1 MADMDKDRLKELEIE
16 SILEETHYLADQERM
31 EQTAQKYRAK
41 PKIEEIFSNADK
53 KPRLKNTNPLDES
66 EPDTSNSIVG
76 DKTAATM
83 QAELIMDGNDDDLV
97 TPEQLKAEAEKK
109 AAEKAEKAKEK
120 VYRKR
125 FINKMVEHVGTTV
138 LQEDG
143 KAVGKKAERGEYFIA
158 RVNKVWGN
166 VMGRYPSG
174 NDNPYNDEKSKSPIG
189 NLRIVKGL
197 EASEI
202 DKMAEHD
209 RRKSKEMSFS
219 NAAEAERN

>member
-1 MADMDKDRLKELEIE
+1 MQFPTSLLLTKQDYIAI
-16 SILEETHYLADQERM
+16 I
-31 EQTAQKYRAK
+31 
-41 PKIEEIFSNADK
+41 DK
-53 KPRLKNTNPLDES
+53 KKQRIFGRSFMSDLK
-66 EPDTSNSIVG
+66 
-76 DKTAATM
+76 
-83 QAELIMDGNDDDLV
+83 
-97 TPEQLKAEAEKK
+97 
-109 AAEKAEKAKEK
+109 EKAEKAKEK

-166 VMGRYPSG
+166 VMGRCPSG

-209 RRKSKEMSFS
+209 RRKTKEMSFS

>member
-1 MADMDKDRLKELEIE
+1 MQFPTSLLLTKQDYIAI
-16 SILEETHYLADQERM
+16 I
-31 EQTAQKYRAK
+31 
-41 PKIEEIFSNADK
+41 DK
-53 KPRLKNTNPLDES
+53 KKQRIFGRSFMSDLK
-66 EPDTSNSIVG
+66 
-76 DKTAATM
+76 
-83 QAELIMDGNDDDLV
+83 
-97 TPEQLKAEAEKK
+97 
-109 AAEKAEKAKEK
+109 EKAEKAKEK

-202 DKMAEHD
+202 NKMAEHD

>member
-1 MADMDKDRLKELEIE
+1 MQFPTSLLLTKQDYIAI
-16 SILEETHYLADQERM
+16 I
-31 EQTAQKYRAK
+31 
-41 PKIEEIFSNADK
+41 DK
-53 KPRLKNTNPLDES
+53 KKQRIFGRSFMSDLK
-66 EPDTSNSIVG
+66 
-76 DKTAATM
+76 
-83 QAELIMDGNDDDLV
+83 
-97 TPEQLKAEAEKK
+97 
-109 AAEKAEKAKEK
+109 EKAEKAKEK

-138 LQEDG
+138 PQEDG

-209 RRKSKEMSFS
+209 RRKTKEMSFS

>member
-1 MADMDKDRLKELEIE
+1 MQFPTSLLLTKQDYIAI
-16 SILEETHYLADQERM
+16 I
-31 EQTAQKYRAK
+31 
-41 PKIEEIFSNADK
+41 DK
-53 KPRLKNTNPLDES
+53 KKQRIFGRSFMSDLK
-66 EPDTSNSIVG
+66 
-76 DKTAATM
+76 
-83 QAELIMDGNDDDLV
+83 
-97 TPEQLKAEAEKK
+97 
-109 AAEKAEKAKEK
+109 EKAEKAKEK
-120 VYRKR
+120 GYRKR

-209 RRKSKEMSFS
+209 RRKTKEMSFS

>member
-1 MADMDKDRLKELEIE
+1 MSDLK
-16 SILEETHYLADQERM
+16 
-31 EQTAQKYRAK
+31 
-41 PKIEEIFSNADK
+41 
-53 KPRLKNTNPLDES
+53 
-66 EPDTSNSIVG
+66 
-76 DKTAATM
+76 
-83 QAELIMDGNDDDLV
+83 
-97 TPEQLKAEAEKK
+97 
-109 AAEKAEKAKEK
+109 EKAEKAKEK

-209 RRKSKEMSFS
+209 MRQRQKEIKLTAVRLIFFDMK
-219 NAAEAERN
+219 N

>member
-1 MADMDKDRLKELEIE
+1 MQFPTSLLLTKQDYIAI
-16 SILEETHYLADQERM
+16 I
-31 EQTAQKYRAK
+31 
-41 PKIEEIFSNADK
+41 DK
-53 KPRLKNTNPLDES
+53 KKQRIFGRSFMSDLK
-66 EPDTSNSIVG
+66 
-76 DKTAATM
+76 
-83 QAELIMDGNDDDLV
+83 Q
-97 TPEQLKAEAEKK
+97 
-109 AAEKAEKAKEK
+109 KAEKAKEK

-209 RRKSKEMSFS
+209 RRKTKEMSFS

>member
-1 MADMDKDRLKELEIE
+1 VQFPTSLLLTKQDYIAI
-16 SILEETHYLADQERM
+16 I
-31 EQTAQKYRAK
+31 
-41 PKIEEIFSNADK
+41 DK
-53 KPRLKNTNPLDES
+53 KKQRIFGRSFMSDLK
-66 EPDTSNSIVG
+66 
-76 DKTAATM
+76 
-83 QAELIMDGNDDDLV
+83 
-97 TPEQLKAEAEKK
+97 
-109 AAEKAEKAKEK
+109 EKAEKAKEK

-209 RRKSKEMSFS
+209 RRKTKEMSFS

>member
-1 MADMDKDRLKELEIE
+1 MQFPTSLLLTKQDYIAI
-16 SILEETHYLADQERM
+16 I
-31 EQTAQKYRAK
+31 
-41 PKIEEIFSNADK
+41 DK
-53 KPRLKNTNPLDES
+53 KKQRIFGRSFMSDLK
-66 EPDTSNSIVG
+66 
-76 DKTAATM
+76 
-83 QAELIMDGNDDDLV
+83 
-97 TPEQLKAEAEKK
+97 
-109 AAEKAEKAKEK
+109 EKAEKAKEK

-125 FINKMVEHVGTTV
+125 CINKMVEHVGTTV

-209 RRKSKEMSFS
+209 RRKTKEMSFS

>member
-1 MADMDKDRLKELEIE
+1 MQFPTSLLLTKQDYIAI
-16 SILEETHYLADQERM
+16 I
-31 EQTAQKYRAK
+31 
-41 PKIEEIFSNADK
+41 DK
-53 KPRLKNTNPLDES
+53 KKQRIFGRSFMSDLK
-66 EPDTSNSIVG
+66 
-76 DKTAATM
+76 
-83 QAELIMDGNDDDLV
+83 
-97 TPEQLKAEAEKK
+97 
-109 AAEKAEKAKEK
+109 EKAEKAKEK

-125 FINKMVEHVGTTV
+125 FINKVVEHVGTTV

-209 RRKSKEMSFS
+209 RRKTKEMSFS

>member
-1 MADMDKDRLKELEIE
+1 MQFPTSLLLKKQDYIA
-16 SILEETHYLADQERM
+16 I
-31 EQTAQKYRAK
+31 
-41 PKIEEIFSNADK
+41 IDK
-53 KPRLKNTNPLDES
+53 KKQRIFGRSFMSDLK
-66 EPDTSNSIVG
+66 
-76 DKTAATM
+76 
-83 QAELIMDGNDDDLV
+83 
-97 TPEQLKAEAEKK
+97 
-109 AAEKAEKAKEK
+109 EKAEKAKEK

>member
-1 MADMDKDRLKELEIE
+1 MQFPTSLLLTKQDYIATI
-16 SILEETHYLADQERM
+16 
-31 EQTAQKYRAK
+31 
-41 PKIEEIFSNADK
+41 DK
-53 KPRLKNTNPLDES
+53 KKQRIFGRSFMSDLK
-66 EPDTSNSIVG
+66 
-76 DKTAATM
+76 
-83 QAELIMDGNDDDLV
+83 
-97 TPEQLKAEAEKK
+97 
-109 AAEKAEKAKEK
+109 EKAEKAKEK

-209 RRKSKEMSFS
+209 RRKTKEMSFS

>member
-1 MADMDKDRLKELEIE
+1 MQFPTSLLLTKQDYIAI
-16 SILEETHYLADQERM
+16 I
-31 EQTAQKYRAK
+31 
-41 PKIEEIFSNADK
+41 DK
-53 KPRLKNTNPLDES
+53 KKQRIFGRSFMSDLK
-66 EPDTSNSIVG
+66 
-76 DKTAATM
+76 
-83 QAELIMDGNDDDLV
+83 
-97 TPEQLKAEAEKK
+97 
-109 AAEKAEKAKEK
+109 EKAEKAKEK

-125 FINKMVEHVGTTV
+125 FINKMVDHVGTTV

-209 RRKSKEMSFS
+209 RRKTKEMSFS

>member
-1 MADMDKDRLKELEIE
+1 MQFPTSLLLTKQDYIAI
-16 SILEETHYLADQERM
+16 I
-31 EQTAQKYRAK
+31 
-41 PKIEEIFSNADK
+41 DK
-53 KPRLKNTNPLDES
+53 KKQRIFGRSFMSDLK
-66 EPDTSNSIVG
+66 
-76 DKTAATM
+76 
-83 QAELIMDGNDDDLV
+83 
-97 TPEQLKAEAEKK
+97 
-109 AAEKAEKAKEK
+109 EKAEKAKEK

-219 NAAEAERN
+219 NAAETERN

>member
-1 MADMDKDRLKELEIE
+1 MQFPTSLLFTKQDYIAI
-16 SILEETHYLADQERM
+16 I
-31 EQTAQKYRAK
+31 
-41 PKIEEIFSNADK
+41 DK
-53 KPRLKNTNPLDES
+53 KKQRIFGRSFMSDLK
-66 EPDTSNSIVG
+66 
-76 DKTAATM
+76 
-83 QAELIMDGNDDDLV
+83 
-97 TPEQLKAEAEKK
+97 
-109 AAEKAEKAKEK
+109 EKAEKAKEK

>member
-1 MADMDKDRLKELEIE
+1 MSDLK
-16 SILEETHYLADQERM
+16 
-31 EQTAQKYRAK
+31 
-41 PKIEEIFSNADK
+41 
-53 KPRLKNTNPLDES
+53 
-66 EPDTSNSIVG
+66 
-76 DKTAATM
+76 
-83 QAELIMDGNDDDLV
+83 
-97 TPEQLKAEAEKK
+97 
-109 AAEKAEKAKEK
+109 EKAEKAKEK

-197 EASEI
+197 EAF
-202 DKMAEHD
+202 
-209 RRKSKEMSFS
+209 FS
-219 NAAEAERN
+219 CGVYIWLFYQGGSGLVE

>member
-1 MADMDKDRLKELEIE
+1 MQFPTSLLLTKQDYIAI
-16 SILEETHYLADQERM
+16 I
-31 EQTAQKYRAK
+31 
-41 PKIEEIFSNADK
+41 DK
-53 KPRLKNTNPLDES
+53 KKRRIFGRSFMSDLK
-66 EPDTSNSIVG
+66 
-76 DKTAATM
+76 
-83 QAELIMDGNDDDLV
+83 
-97 TPEQLKAEAEKK
+97 
-109 AAEKAEKAKEK
+109 EKAEKAKEK

>member
-1 MADMDKDRLKELEIE
+1 VQFPTSLLLTKQDYIAI
-16 SILEETHYLADQERM
+16 I
-31 EQTAQKYRAK
+31 
-41 PKIEEIFSNADK
+41 DK
-53 KPRLKNTNPLDES
+53 KKQRIFGRSFMSDLK
-66 EPDTSNSIVG
+66 
-76 DKTAATM
+76 
-83 QAELIMDGNDDDLV
+83 
-97 TPEQLKAEAEKK
+97 
-109 AAEKAEKAKEK
+109 EKAEKAKEK

>member
-1 MADMDKDRLKELEIE
+1 MQFPTSLLLTKQDYIAI
-16 SILEETHYLADQERM
+16 I
-31 EQTAQKYRAK
+31 
-41 PKIEEIFSNADK
+41 DK
-53 KPRLKNTNPLDES
+53 KKQRIFGRSFMSDLK
-66 EPDTSNSIVG
+66 
-76 DKTAATM
+76 
-83 QAELIMDGNDDDLV
+83 
-97 TPEQLKAEAEKK
+97 
-109 AAEKAEKAKEK
+109 EKAEKAKEK

>member
-1 MADMDKDRLKELEIE
+1 MSDLK
-16 SILEETHYLADQERM
+16 
-31 EQTAQKYRAK
+31 
-41 PKIEEIFSNADK
+41 
-53 KPRLKNTNPLDES
+53 
-66 EPDTSNSIVG
+66 
-76 DKTAATM
+76 
-83 QAELIMDGNDDDLV
+83 
-97 TPEQLKAEAEKK
+97 
-109 AAEKAEKAKEK
+109 EKAEKAKEK

-125 FINKMVEHVGTTV
+125 FINKMVEHVGTIV
-138 LQEDG
+138 LQEGG

-209 RRKSKEMSFS
+209 RRKTKEMSFS

>member
-1 MADMDKDRLKELEIE
+1 MQIPTSLLLTKQDYIAI
-16 SILEETHYLADQERM
+16 I
-31 EQTAQKYRAK
+31 
-41 PKIEEIFSNADK
+41 DK
-53 KPRLKNTNPLDES
+53 KKQRIFGRSFMSDLK
-66 EPDTSNSIVG
+66 
-76 DKTAATM
+76 
-83 QAELIMDGNDDDLV
+83 
-97 TPEQLKAEAEKK
+97 
-109 AAEKAEKAKEK
+109 EKAEKAKEK

-209 RRKSKEMSFS
+209 RRKTKEMSFS

>member
-1 MADMDKDRLKELEIE
+1 MSDLK
-16 SILEETHYLADQERM
+16 
-31 EQTAQKYRAK
+31 
-41 PKIEEIFSNADK
+41 
-53 KPRLKNTNPLDES
+53 
-66 EPDTSNSIVG
+66 
-76 DKTAATM
+76 
-83 QAELIMDGNDDDLV
+83 
-97 TPEQLKAEAEKK
+97 
-109 AAEKAEKAKEK
+109 EKAEKAKEK

-197 EASEI
+197 EVSEI

-209 RRKSKEMSFS
+209 RRKTKEMSFS

>member
-1 MADMDKDRLKELEIE
+1 MQFPTSLLLTKQDYIAI
-16 SILEETHYLADQERM
+16 I
-31 EQTAQKYRAK
+31 
-41 PKIEEIFSNADK
+41 DK
-53 KPRLKNTNPLDES
+53 KKQRIFGRSFMSDLK
-66 EPDTSNSIVG
+66 
-76 DKTAATM
+76 
-83 QAELIMDGNDDDLV
+83 
-97 TPEQLKAEAEKK
+97 
-109 AAEKAEKAKEK
+109 EKAEKAKEK

-166 VMGRYPSG
+166 VMGIYPSG

-209 RRKSKEMSFS
+209 RRKTKEMSFS

>member
-1 MADMDKDRLKELEIE
+1 MFDLK
-16 SILEETHYLADQERM
+16 
-31 EQTAQKYRAK
+31 
-41 PKIEEIFSNADK
+41 
-53 KPRLKNTNPLDES
+53 
-66 EPDTSNSIVG
+66 
-76 DKTAATM
+76 
-83 QAELIMDGNDDDLV
+83 
-97 TPEQLKAEAEKK
+97 
-109 AAEKAEKAKEK
+109 EKAEKAKEK

>member
-1 MADMDKDRLKELEIE
+1 MQFPTSLLLTKQDYIAI
-16 SILEETHYLADQERM
+16 I
-31 EQTAQKYRAK
+31 
-41 PKIEEIFSNADK
+41 DK
-53 KPRLKNTNPLDES
+53 KKQRIFGRSFMSDLK
-66 EPDTSNSIVG
+66 
-76 DKTAATM
+76 
-83 QAELIMDGNDDDLV
+83 
-97 TPEQLKAEAEKK
+97 
-109 AAEKAEKAKEK
+109 EKAEKAKEK

-209 RRKSKEMSFS
+209 RCKTKEMSFS

>member
-1 MADMDKDRLKELEIE
+1 MQFPTSLLLTKRDYIAI
-16 SILEETHYLADQERM
+16 I
-31 EQTAQKYRAK
+31 
-41 PKIEEIFSNADK
+41 DK
-53 KPRLKNTNPLDES
+53 KKQRIFGRSFMSDLK
-66 EPDTSNSIVG
+66 
-76 DKTAATM
+76 
-83 QAELIMDGNDDDLV
+83 
-97 TPEQLKAEAEKK
+97 
-109 AAEKAEKAKEK
+109 EKAEKAKEK

>member
-1 MADMDKDRLKELEIE
+1 MQFPTSLLLTKQDYIAI
-16 SILEETHYLADQERM
+16 I
-31 EQTAQKYRAK
+31 
-41 PKIEEIFSNADK
+41 DK
-53 KPRLKNTNPLDES
+53 KRQRIFGRSFMSDLK
-66 EPDTSNSIVG
+66 
-76 DKTAATM
+76 
-83 QAELIMDGNDDDLV
+83 
-97 TPEQLKAEAEKK
+97 
-109 AAEKAEKAKEK
+109 EKAEKAKEK

>member
-1 MADMDKDRLKELEIE
+1 MQFPTSLLLTKQDYIAI
-16 SILEETHYLADQERM
+16 I
-31 EQTAQKYRAK
+31 
-41 PKIEEIFSNADK
+41 DK
-53 KPRLKNTNPLDES
+53 KKRRIFGRSFMSDLK
-66 EPDTSNSIVG
+66 
-76 DKTAATM
+76 
-83 QAELIMDGNDDDLV
+83 
-97 TPEQLKAEAEKK
+97 
-109 AAEKAEKAKEK
+109 EKAEKAKEK

-219 NAAEAERN
+219 NAEEAERN

>member
-1 MADMDKDRLKELEIE
+1 MQFLTSLLLTKQDYIAI
-16 SILEETHYLADQERM
+16 I
-31 EQTAQKYRAK
+31 
-41 PKIEEIFSNADK
+41 DK
-53 KPRLKNTNPLDES
+53 KKQRIFGRSFMSDLK
-66 EPDTSNSIVG
+66 
-76 DKTAATM
+76 
-83 QAELIMDGNDDDLV
+83 
-97 TPEQLKAEAEKK
+97 
-109 AAEKAEKAKEK
+109 EKAEKAKEK